1 MIVFKIKDGYKL
13 ELQMSETMNVF
24 GSTKKLIDKTK
35 TVENVSYLEVVE
47 EVLVQCTLVDNQY
60 QRKSEVLYTS
70 TPNKSYAYLL
80 NVESS
85 NLAFLKTYHTE
96 FDKIII
102 KFAYQNGTPSEI
114 EDKVN
119 LTLLTNRWKY
129 TFFCKTK
136 NKKICQRMWIFVI
149 REKYI

>member
-1 MIVFKIKDGYKL
+1 
-13 ELQMSETMNVF
+13 MSETMNVF

-85 NLAFLKTYHTE
+85 NFAFLKTYHTE

-119 LTLLTNRWKY
+119 LKLLTNRWKY
-129 TFFCKTK
+129 LFFCKTK

-149 REKYI
+149 PEKSI

>member
-1 MIVFKIKDGYKL
+1 MFKIKDGYKL

-80 NVESS
+80 
-85 NLAFLKTYHTE
+85 TYHTE

-136 NKKICQRMWIFVI
+136 NNKICQRMWIFVI